1 MKTNNLKV
9 GDKLIAKRPYFING
23 KSFLLT
29 CANVG
34 DKVTV
39 NKVGLTGVTL
49 LNEQTKVRWKCSK
62 LLVGVYF
69 DYDVEE

>member
-9 GDKLIAKRPYFING
+9 GDKLIAKRLYYING
-23 KSFLLT
+23 KSFLLM

-49 LNEQTKVRWKCSK
+49 FNEQTKVRWKCSK

>member
-9 GDKLIAKRPYFING
+9 GDKLIAKRPYYING

-49 LNEQTKVRWKCSK
+49 FNEQTKVRWKCSK
-62 LLVGVYF
+62 LLVSVYF

>member
-9 GDKLIAKRPYFING
+9 GDKLIAKRPYYING

-39 NKVGLTGVTL
+39 NKVGLTVVTL
-49 LNEQTKVRWKCSK
+49 LNNQTKVRWKCSK
-62 LLVGVYF
+62 LLVSVYF